1 MSSVH
6 PLIVW
11 SAEFCITCLMM
22 FVSDIMGDQ
31 IVLAYSRMG
40 LVIILYV
47 MVNVFFGLPP
57 CVVVSV
63 FRM

>member
-6 PLIVW
+6 PVIVW

-47 MVNVFFGLPP
+47 MVT
-57 CVVVSV
+57 VSLDFPRV
-63 FRM
+63 LL